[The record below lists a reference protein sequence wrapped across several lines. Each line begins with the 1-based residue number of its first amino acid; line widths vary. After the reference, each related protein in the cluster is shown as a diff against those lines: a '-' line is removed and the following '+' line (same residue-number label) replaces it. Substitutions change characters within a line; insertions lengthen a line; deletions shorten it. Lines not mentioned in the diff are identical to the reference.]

1 MPIFGP
7 RYVMSQTPSHVQEF
21 NKNANEREELL
32 AQRDEDMRKRKEKL
46 QILHEHISN
55 SRRNSAISS
64 LDQTADD
71 QETENPA
78 DDEPELELTTEKTQ
92 LKNNTSAEKTV
103 EIVTPSKNPST
114 CAKCSIQ

>member
-1 MPIFGP
+1 MPIFGA

-46 QILHEHISN
+46 QILHEQISS
-55 SRRNSAISS
+55 SRRNSAISNI
-64 LDQTADD
+64 DQTAVD
-71 QETENPA
+71 EESENPE
-78 DDEPELELTTEKTQ
+78 DPDLELTTENTK
-92 LKNNTSAEKTV
+92 LKNSEKTV